1 MSNSQPSEVP
11 GPRAPQMPL
20 ARLLSDLGP
29 LILFFVAY
37 KFAGIF
43 VATATFMVTTV
54 LSLGLIW
61 WREKKIA
68 VMPLFTAV
76 LVLIFGSLT
85 LIFKDATFI
94 KMKPTILYAFFGI
107 FLLGGL
113 KFERHF
119 LRMVFAQAFELD
131 DAGWRA
137 LTWRWGLFFLTL
149 AGLNEAVWRNTSTAA
164 WVDFKV
170 FAIMPLIFVF
180 AIAQTPLVLRHQ
192 VVKDAPKT
200 DS

>member
-1 MSNSQPSEVP
+1 MSNSQLPETPSP
-11 GPRAPQMPL
+11 AAPQISL

-29 LILFFVAY
+29 LILFFVSY

-54 LSLGLIW
+54 LSLGIIW
-61 WREKKIA
+61 WRERKIA

-76 LVLIFGSLT
+76 LVMIFGSLT

-94 KMKPTILYAFFGI
+94 KMKPTILYAFFGF

-137 LTWRWGLFFLTL
+137 LTWRWGLFFLAL
-149 AGLNEAVWRNTSTAA
+149 AVLNEAVWRNTSTAL

-170 FAIMPLIFVF
+170 FAIMPVIFIF

-192 VVKDAPKT
+192 IVKHAPKT